1 MFVWGNDWGD
11 AMEAEDGDQGFMDFV
26 ADVDMGAGALQW
38 EVSGLPRDLAA
49 AAPEVPKESTIGVT
63 CPKYSYTLESGELV
77 CTLFG
82 RLTSSV

>member
-38 EVSGLPRDLAA
+38 EVSELPRDLAA
-49 AAPEVPKESTIGVT
+49 AAPEVPKESQ
-63 CPKYSYTLESGELV
+63 GEGLPD
-77 CTLFG
+77 
-82 RLTSSV
+82 SSQIRYQKRRK